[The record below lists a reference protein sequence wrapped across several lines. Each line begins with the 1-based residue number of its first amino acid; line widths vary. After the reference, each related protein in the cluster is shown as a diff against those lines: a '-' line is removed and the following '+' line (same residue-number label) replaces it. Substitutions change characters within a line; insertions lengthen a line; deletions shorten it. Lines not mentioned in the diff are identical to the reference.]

1 MKTVDTDNLPNTEH
15 TGSQE
20 SSFVSDS
27 SRETQG
33 FITTKRLPI
42 HETMPR
48 ENIKTAE
55 ELAEVGDDDTVAV
68 AVAASRVQE
77 DEDN

>member
-1 MKTVDTDNLPNTEH
+1 MLSFSNH
-15 TGSQE
+15 SQTG
-20 SSFVSDS
+20 VADS
-27 SRETQG
+27 HFAWKREETQG
-33 FITTKRLPI
+33 FITTKRLHI

-55 ELAEVGDDDTVAV
+55 ELAEVGDSDTVAV
-68 AVAASRVQE
+68 AVAASRVQDE